1 MLHIAD
7 MASTSQEGPATSDS
21 GRISTC
27 VETIKVCYYV
37 LL

>member
-7 MASTSQEGPATSDS
+7 MVSSSQEVPAASDS

-27 VETIKVCYYV
+27 VETIKVCYCV